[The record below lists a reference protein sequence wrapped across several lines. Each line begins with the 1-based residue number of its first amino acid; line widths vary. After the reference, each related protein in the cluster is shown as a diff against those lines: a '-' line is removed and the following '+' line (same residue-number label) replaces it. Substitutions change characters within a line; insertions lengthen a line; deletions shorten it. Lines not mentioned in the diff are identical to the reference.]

1 MDFSQGSLSFISKRL
16 SLIFRLSTFF
26 VNPMGDIL
34 WEYTPNRSL
43 NPFYQNKRKNLFEVL
58 NFDPA
63 KPCEFPI
70 LQKSFYLENYILI
83 SLNQGGHFQ
92 GTILLGP
99 SISSALADSKIL
111 GIINDLHLGA
121 QREQILNYYHTVP
134 VIPRD
139 TLLEICTLVFHMVT
153 QKMISPREIINE
165 INTSLSSDLKFNM
178 EAETAKTRQTSDFHH
193 DPLLE
198 KKLFN
203 IIREGRIEDLKN
215 FGNDFGDKVGVLS
228 KSSFIRSKKN
238 LAITS
243 ITLATRSSI
252 EGGVLSEQ
260 AFSLS
265 DLFIQ
270 RLEEMNKSEEI
281 DQFLVE
287 ALLTFT
293 QKVRQAKE
301 RRYSKTITTCQ
312 NFIHNHLYGKI
323 NHEQIANYVKLSPG
337 YLSVLFK
344 KEVGVSVN
352 EYIQQARID
361 EAKNLL
367 AFTDKPIT
375 EIGALLSF
383 TDQSYF
389 TKIFKKMTGVTP
401 RKYRENPHTL
411 ETS

>member
-1 MDFSQGSLSFISKRL
+1 M
-16 SLIFRLSTFF
+16 
-26 VNPMGDIL
+26 
-34 WEYTPNRSL
+34 
-43 NPFYQNKRKNLFEVL
+43 
-58 NFDPA
+58 
-63 KPCEFPI
+63 
-70 LQKSFYLENYILI
+70 ENYILI
-83 SLNQGGHFQ
+83 SLHQGGHFQ
-92 GTILLGP
+92 GTLLLGP
-99 SISSALADSKIL
+99 SISSALPDSKIL
-111 GIINDLHLGA
+111 GIINDLHFGA

-153 QKMISPREIINE
+153 QKMISPKEIINE
-165 INTSLSSDLKFNM
+165 INTALSSNLKFHT
-178 EAETAKTRQTSDFHH
+178 EAETAKTRQTSDFHQ

-203 IIREGRIEDLKN
+203 IIREGRIEDFKN

-301 RRYSKTITTCQ
+301 RRYSKTITMCQ
-312 NFIHNHLYGKI
+312 NFIHNHLYSKI

-337 YLSVLFK
+337 YLSILFK
-344 KEVGVSVN
+344 KEVGVSVS

-367 AFTDKPIT
+367 AFTDRPIT
-375 EIGALLSF
+375 EIGELLSF

-389 TKIFKKMTGVTP
+389 TKMFKKMTGVTP

-411 ETS
+411 EIM